1 MMTDSTYQL
10 EPLPPP
16 TRRIDS
22 LAGDSLRDKSSIGN
36 EIGNQGSERVRSI
49 DALRGF
55 DMFWIMGADTLVT
68 KVCTLVPPD
77 WLGGAPA
84 LFASRLSEQMEHVE
98 WEGFRFYDLI
108 FPMFL
113 MLVGCSIPFSMRKL
127 QESSWGTHVR
137 ILRRTFLLVLMGLI
151 YNQIQDL
158 DWANLRWM
166 GVLQRI
172 GICYGIAALL
182 AVHLSTRA
190 LVFVWLAILAG
201 YWAILTY
208 VPVPGGLAG
217 DLSAAGNLSGYLDRT
232 FLPGKILEKYYGFG
246 DNEGMLSTL
255 PAVATVLIGIGAGK
269 WLQSNATKTNK
280 AVVLFSAG
288 LLLLAVGYGWGV
300 YTPIGR
306 FPIIKNL
313 WTSSFVLV
321 AGGWSVLLL
330 GLFYSIIDGFGF
342 HRWAWLWMVIGANAI
357 TIYMLQRIVNFR
369 DIADFLLGAIPSTL
383 GDAKGISL
391 LIGMLFLKCLVL
403 ALMYRNKVFLRL

>member
-1 MMTDSTYQL
+1 MSDSTYQL
-10 EPLPPP
+10 EPLPPNG
-16 TRRIDS
+16 RKLEHLAVGS
-22 LAGDSLRDKSSIGN
+22 LPDISSGTSGIVN
-36 EIGNQGSERVRSI
+36 HGSERVRSI

-68 KVCTLVPPD
+68 KLCMLVPPD
-77 WLGGAPA
+77 WLGGTPA
-84 LFASRLSEQMEHVE
+84 VFASRLSEQMEHVE

-113 MLVGCSIPFSMRKL
+113 MLVGCSIPFSMSKL
-127 QESSWGTHVR
+127 QGSSWGTHVR

-158 DWANLRWM
+158 DWGNLRWM

-182 AVHLSTRA
+182 AVHLSTRG
-190 LVFVWLAILAG
+190 LLFVWLTILAG
-201 YWAILTY
+201 YWAILTF
-208 VPVPGGLAG
+208 VPVPGGVAG

-280 AVVLFSAG
+280 AVVLFSVG
-288 LLLLAVGYGWGV
+288 LLLLAAGYGWGV
-300 YTPIGR
+300 YAPVGR

-321 AGGWSVLLL
+321 AGGWSILLL
-330 GLFYSIIDGFGF
+330 GLFYSVIDGLGF

-357 TIYMLQRIVNFR
+357 TIYMMQRIVSFR

-383 GDAKGISL
+383 GDTKGISL

-403 ALMYRNKVFLRL
+403 ALMYRNKIFLRL

>member
-1 MMTDSTYQL
+1 MSDSTYQL
-10 EPLPPP
+10 EPLQPSG
-16 TRRIDS
+16 RKLER
-22 LAGDSLRDKSSIGN
+22 LAVGTLPEISSGGSGIVDK
-36 EIGNQGSERVRSI
+36 GSERVRSI

-68 KVCTLVPPD
+68 KLCMLVPPD
-77 WLGGAPA
+77 WLGGTPA
-84 LFASRLSEQMEHVE
+84 MFASRLSEQMEHVE

-113 MLVGCSIPFSMRKL
+113 MLVGCSIPFSMQKL
-127 QESSWGTHVR
+127 EGSVWRTHVR
-137 ILRRTFLLVLMGLI
+137 ILRRTMLLVLMGLI

-158 DWANLRWM
+158 DWGNLRWM

-182 AVHLSTRA
+182 AVHFSTRS
-190 LVFVWLAILAG
+190 LVVVWLAILVG
-201 YWAILTY
+201 YWGILTY
-208 VPVPGGLAG
+208 IPVPGGVAG

-232 FLPGKILEKYYGFG
+232 LLPGKLLEKYYGHG
-246 DNEGMLSTL
+246 DNEGLLSTL

-269 WLQSNATKTNK
+269 WLQSSATKTNK

-288 LLLLAVGYGWGV
+288 LLLLAAGYGWGV
-300 YTPIGR
+300 YTPIGC

-321 AGGWSVLLL
+321 AGGWSILLL
-330 GLFYSIIDGFGF
+330 GLFYSIIDGIGF

-357 TIYMLQRIVNFR
+357 TIYMLQRVVSFR
-369 DIADFLLGAIPSTL
+369 DIADFLLGSIPSAL
-383 GDAKGISL
+383 GDSKGLAL
-391 LIGMLFLKCLVL
+391 LFGALSLKCLVL
-403 ALMYRNKVFLRL
+403 ALMYRKKVFLRL